1 MSERV
6 IPTKCSVTPSDL
18 RRRWP
23 KDLWPWLVTGAVIA
37 VAVFRLRSQGR
48 LWWCACGQCCLWWGD
63 VWSPHNS
70 QHLFDPYSLT
80 HVLHGI
86 VLCGLLAW
94 ACSRLAPRW
103 QMCLAICIE
112 TLWEVVENTD
122 AVIERYR
129 ALTMALDYRGD
140 TIANSLGDIL
150 SCVVGIVLARRLGV
164 RGSVAV
170 FLIIELALL
179 IWIRDSLLLNVV
191 MLICPIDAIK
201 AWQLGH

>member
-1 MSERV
+1 
-6 IPTKCSVTPSDL
+6 L

-23 KDLWPWLVTGAVIA
+23 KALWPWLVTVAFIA
-37 VAVFRLRSQGR
+37 AAVFRLQSTGR
-48 LWWCACGQCCLWWGD
+48 LWWCACGQFYLWAGD
-63 VWSPHNS
+63 VCSPHNS

-94 ACSRLAPRW
+94 ACPRLAPGW

-122 AVIERYR
+122 VVIERYR

-150 SCVVGIVLARRLGV
+150 SCVVGIVLARRLGAW
-164 RGSVAV
+164 GSLAV
-170 FLIIELALL
+170 FLVIELALL
-179 IWIRDSLLLNVV
+179 VWIRDSLLLNVV